1 MNDNLIIKKRYTF
14 LNKIYYYLVLNG
26 KIIGKAWITK
36 KYRFLFNGLYI
47 KINEEY
53 RRKGYGKEFYKL
65 LTCELGKRG
74 VEEVTIWVN
83 NDSSAVHFFDKVV
96 DRYADR
102 LKFMNKIGFVETLIV
117 E

>member
-1 MNDNLIIKKRYTF
+1 MNDNLIIKKRYSF
-14 LNKIYYYLVLNG
+14 LNKIYYDLVLNG

-36 KYRFLFNGLYI
+36 RYRYLFNGLYI

-53 RRKGYGKEFYKL
+53 RRKGYGKKFYKL
-65 LTCELGKRG
+65 LKCELEEHKVG
-74 VEEVTIWVN
+74 EVTIWVKK
-83 NDSSAVHFFDKVV
+83 DSPAVHFFDKVV